1 MKIEF
6 ANGKTIEYLNAV
18 ISEEYANGAS
28 RSVITFECDPAAAGV
43 DEINAVLSDENNVA
57 TITLTD
63 DKGIQSIHDGYI
75 LKLKVGLESV
85 PQYTEDGPQYSERLV
100 FKLGKLTYSDQK
112 IKQLSGQ
119 VDRLEAQAFYT
130 GMMTDTLI

>member
-1 MKIEF
+1 MNIKF
-6 ANGKTIEYLNAV
+6 TNGKTIEYLNAV

-28 RSVITFECDPAAAGV
+28 RSVITFECDPTTGV
-43 DEINAVLSDENNVA
+43 DEINAILSDENNVA
-57 TITLTD
+57 TITLTGD
-63 DKGIQSIHDGYI
+63 DGIQSIHDGYI

-85 PQYTEDGPQYSERLV
+85 PQYTEDGPRYAERLV
-100 FKLGKLTYSDQK
+100 FKLGKLTYIEQK
-112 IKQLSGQ
+112 IKQISGQ

>member
-1 MKIEF
+1 MNRKF
-6 ANGKTIEYLNAV
+6 TNGKTIEYLNAV

-28 RSVITFECDPAAAGV
+28 RSVITFECDPTTGV
-43 DEINAVLSDENNVA
+43 DEINAIVSDENNVA
-57 TITLTD
+57 TITLTGD
-63 DKGIQSIHDGYI
+63 DGIQSIHDGYI

-85 PQYTEDGPQYSERLV
+85 PQYTEDGPQYAERLV
-100 FKLGKLTYSDQK
+100 FKLGKMTYIEQK
-112 IKQLSGQ
+112 IKQISGQ

>member
-1 MKIEF
+1 MNIKF
-6 ANGKTIEYLNAV
+6 TNGKTIEYLNAV

-28 RSVITFECDPAAAGV
+28 RSVITFECDPTTGV
-43 DEINAVLSDENNVA
+43 DEINAIVSDENNVA
-57 TITLTD
+57 TITLTGD
-63 DKGIQSIHDGYI
+63 DGIQSIHDGYI

-85 PQYTEDGPQYSERLV
+85 PQYTEDGPQYAERLV
-100 FKLGKLTYSDQK
+100 FKLGKMTYIEQK
-112 IKQLSGQ
+112 IKQISGQ

>member
-1 MKIEF
+1 MNIKF
-6 ANGKTIEYLNAV
+6 TNGKTIEYLNAV

-28 RSVITFECDPAAAGV
+28 RSLITFECDPTTGV
-43 DEINAVLSDENNVA
+43 DEINAILSDENNVA
-57 TITLTD
+57 TITLTGD
-63 DKGIQSIHDGYI
+63 DGIQSIHDGYI

-85 PQYTEDGPQYSERLV
+85 AQYTEDGPQYAERLV
-100 FKLGKLTYSDQK
+100 FKLGKLTYSEQK
-112 IKQLSGQ
+112 IKQISGQ